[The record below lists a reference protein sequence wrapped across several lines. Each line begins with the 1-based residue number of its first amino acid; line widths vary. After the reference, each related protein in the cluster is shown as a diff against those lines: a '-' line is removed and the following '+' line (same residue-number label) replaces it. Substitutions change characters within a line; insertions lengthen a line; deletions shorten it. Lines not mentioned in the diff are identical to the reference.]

1 MEISDRYQI
10 VRALE
15 VAGAL
20 KYNSTQLTVSKGLFT
35 YNVITRGVCISL
47 AVRKVGLTPRFH
59 ARTNTRITQLV
70 GYPGPDLSAKLFF
83 WTDIRVKMSWFAKRV
98 FLVLTRISGSYQLK
112 KCTDNA
118 SIIIIAAAVILV
130 KSTAGHTIPDIMING
145 ENTGSIF
152 IICKIRSYC

>member
-1 MEISDRYQI
+1 M
-10 VRALE
+10 
-15 VAGAL
+15 
-20 KYNSTQLTVSKGLFT
+20 
-35 YNVITRGVCISL
+35 
-47 AVRKVGLTPRFH
+47 
-59 ARTNTRITQLV
+59 
-70 GYPGPDLSAKLFF
+70 
-83 WTDIRVKMSWFAKRV
+83 KMSWFAKRV
-98 FLVLTRISGSYQLK
+98 FLVLTRISGAYQLK